1 MSDFTLKSFQVNKGL
16 VTLPKRMTFC
26 ISSEGDWG
34 GVTQETGNIGQSLV
48 STEGPQLYLSGSD
61 DH

>member
-26 ISSEGDWG
+26 ISSEGGPG
-34 GVTQETGNIGQSLV
+34 GGHFQAKNVADLD
-48 STEGPQLYLSGSD
+48 L
-61 DH
+61 